1 MQGEKEGRLT
11 NYRDNLIFLR
21 KDARD
26 VMWREFGERL
36 KGETDVILP
45 ALIFAL
51 IASMYF
57 WIPEYVQSI
66 QPNTLLAATSPVL
79 TFLGLLIAY
88 RVNDKLR
95 NPKLKIVRWGLYK
108 FKNSVRVFAE
118 VENAAGREIARDARA
133 LITIRRIENEKEKS
147 LERNDLV
154 QRNELIDND
163 EPLVPYETVR
173 VEGEPVPWMIP
184 EVPYQAYGLHR
195 LPLKHVTNI
204 APGQRN
210 RVALLDILKS
220 DQKYYLRVFSE
231 YGTEKELIQEYIGQS
246 PKPSKKR
253 YIRRIRCALKPGNYK
268 FYLNVSADKARPAT
282 GVMQIDTKKEKILFL
297 KPAQE
302 EASLKDLFVGGASC
316 G

>member
-1 MQGEKEGRLT
+1 
-11 NYRDNLIFLR
+11 
-21 KDARD
+21 
-26 VMWREFGERL
+26 MWREFGERL

-108 FKNSVRVFAE
+108 FHDSVRIFAE

-133 LITIRRIENEKEKS
+133 LITIRKMENEKEKP
-147 LERNDLV
+147 LEKSDLV
-154 QRNELIDND
+154 LKNELIDND
-163 EPLVPYETVR
+163 EPLVPYETVK

-184 EVPYQAYGLHR
+184 ETPYQSLGLDG
-195 LPLKHVTNI
+195 LLLKHITNI

-210 RVALLDILKS
+210 KIAILDIVRRP
-220 DQKYYLRVFSE
+220 DNKYYLRVFSE
-231 YGTEKELIQEYIGQS
+231 YGTEKELVRNL
-246 PKPSKKR
+246 R
-253 YIRRIRCALKPGNYK
+253 YIRRIRCALKPGDYR
-268 FYLNVSADKARPAT
+268 FYLNVSADKARPAI
-282 GVMQIDTKKEKILFL
+282 GVMQIDVKKQRILFL

-302 EASLKDLFVGGASC
+302 EVGLKDLF
-316 G
+316 